1 MEYETK
7 GKTKAELI
15 EMVDSLAHSVD
26 LLEKCRARDAHELT
40 LAQQGGGHTAA
51 YDELMDKAITLQ
63 KDGQAQANII
73 TGLQKTLDIIR
84 AALK

>member
-1 MEYETK
+1 MTK
-7 GKTKAELI
+7 KEL
-15 EMVDSLAHSVD
+15 EDKVTE
-26 LLEKCRARDAHELT
+26 LLEQNKGLARDLNNANHDLQ